1 MQVAM
6 VLYRWNCFC
15 IGGILSAL
23 AFHRLAMMLVHRGT
37 DYIPNP
43 IDIYERKA
51 NWRHVSKR

>member
-23 AFHRLAMMLVHRGT
+23 AFHKELLY
-37 DYIPNP
+37 DYGERDTTVIQSNP
-43 IDIYERKA
+43 WL
-51 NWRHVSKR
+51 NS